1 MREIKFRGIDTE
13 SGKWIYGG
21 YVLLKSGVNCILSGE
36 VSHMPLPDSR
46 KQSSTYEELNVLQ
59 LHAVKYKTVGEF
71 TGLKDKNG
79 KEIYEGDIWIGK
91 YYCGNNPQELKA
103 ICVMKWDDAHAQFYW
118 EDIIFGMPDFIKPE
132 VVGNI
137 YENPELLK
145 PVSKEAER

>member
-1 MREIKFRGIDTE
+1 MREIKFRAWDAIGRNMFQINSLRTE
-13 SGKWIYGG
+13 YSNESDLRFA
-21 YVLLKSGVNCILSGE
+21 VDGVRFPI
-36 VSHMPLPDSR
+36 M
-46 KQSSTYEELNVLQ
+46 QYI
-59 LHAVKYKTVGEF
+59 
-71 TGLKDKNG
+71 GLKDKNG